1 MASPERNSELMIK
14 ATLSSFAL
22 LLCVNTFA
30 GCAAAVDS
38 DELADAD
45 YERESVGETQQ
56 ALFHLCENVRI
67 EVANERVDGDGA
79 TPAIKV
85 TALSF
90 YDSDRTRWN
99 KQSVGNRN
107 IGYDDDYP
115 FVEDLENADGHTI
128 TRWRVYYKYDLG
140 NGWSSERSQEFNT
153 VDEQCEDDMTVELS
167 VTG

>member
-1 MASPERNSELMIK
+1 MTK
-14 ATLSSFAL
+14 ATLSSFAV
-22 LLCVNTFA
+22 LLCASAFGA
-30 GCAAAVDS
+30 CAAPVGSEEFTDT
-38 DELADAD
+38 D

-67 EVANERVDGDGA
+67 EVENRRVDGDGA

-90 YDSDRTRWN
+90 YDSDRDRWN
-99 KQSVGNRN
+99 KQSVRNRI

-140 NGWSSERSQEFNT
+140 NGWSSERNQELNT
-153 VDEQCEDDMTVELS
+153 ADEECEDDMTVELS